1 MSVDIEHR
9 VDQLERDMEV
19 LKTDIQATLLA
30 VHDSLERNPTGS
42 SVSGWR
48 KTAWGLA
55 LLNMLLAIALFANI
69 RVYTL
74 EDMPF
79 DINPALNSWV
89 RGFWLALACM
99 WMVLQIYPLVLLL
112 AQEEQRPRRVAL
124 SNVGTFLATNPGY
137 AILVT
142 LLVLIVA
149 IVSAFFP
156 ALWYVIIVAFVA
168 IVCNQAAR
176 HLLEIRQRARTGNQ
190 A

>member
-1 MSVDIEHR
+1 
-9 VDQLERDMEV
+9 
-19 LKTDIQATLLA
+19 
-30 VHDSLERNPTGS
+30 
-42 SVSGWR
+42 
-48 KTAWGLA
+48 
-55 LLNMLLAIALFANI
+55 
-69 RVYTL
+69 
-74 EDMPF
+74 
-79 DINPALNSWV
+79 
-89 RGFWLALACM
+89 
-99 WMVLQIYPLVLLL
+99 
-112 AQEEQRPRRVAL
+112 L

-149 IVSAFFP
+149 IISAFFP